1 MSAAQETRK
10 GIVVVSPAGIYGHDG
25 DDDDD
30 DDNDENHDDDDD
42 SDSGGYEGGND
53 FAIST

>member
-10 GIVVVSPAGIYGHDG
+10 GIVVVSPAGIYGHAG
-25 DDDDD
+25 DDDD
-30 DDNDENHDDDDD
+30 NEENHDDDDD

>member
-10 GIVVVSPAGIYGHDG
+10 GIVVVSPAGIYGL

-30 DDNDENHDDDDD
+30 ENDDDDDDDDD